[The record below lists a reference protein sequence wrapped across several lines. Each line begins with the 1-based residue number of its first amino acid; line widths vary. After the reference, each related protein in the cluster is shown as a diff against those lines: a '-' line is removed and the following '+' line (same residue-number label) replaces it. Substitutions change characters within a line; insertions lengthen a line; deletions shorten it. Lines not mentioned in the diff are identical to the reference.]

1 MSEENIGLQHTTN
14 SDFPLSGNSNV
25 SNSNGNAAPQPTI
38 ERTTSRS
45 ATLTLDYDFESPI
58 FLHAHGIRTTN
69 VRIAKAVDTRW
80 GNKVHVQI
88 LLTSISTT
96 IHDRIHAKSQTNER
110 SECALDINV
119 DWSIWDM
126 GLTNAE
132 VAITMPISDPS
143 KISHAVHPG
152 IRVDIPNGAI
162 GVTMMGSTRFKHLE
176 LSTGHGPAHLS
187 DVAADTIKLVAHN
200 GNITVHDIEATGAV
214 EIIGKAAWMDIDDLR
229 AASLTATSADAIIS
243 LKDIDAAAV
252 SATTTNA
259 RIGLGNVKATT
270 LEVSTCNGEVVAT
283 NVYVAACNVKVVK
296 GNIEGN
302 WCPTKKLYLST
313 SDAKIVAQVHLN
325 SDEPLEMV
333 LVSKNGPV
341 QLDLPAT
348 FIGGFFLQTTG
359 FFKTFVHTHP
369 TVKCSPV
376 LHISKPDNKAGFLGD
391 SGSKRH
397 SLRIITEEA
406 PINVNFGSM

>member
-1 MSEENIGLQHTTN
+1 MSEENVGLQHTTN
-14 SDFPLSGNSNV
+14 SDFRFLATATGMLHHINNR
-25 SNSNGNAAPQPTI
+25 AHHQPISHTNPGLRFQVANI
-38 ERTTSRS
+38 
-45 ATLTLDYDFESPI
+45 P
-58 FLHAHGIRTTN
+58 AHPGIRTTN
-69 VRIAKAVDTRW
+69 AVDTRW

-96 IHDRIHAKSQTNER
+96 IHDRIHAKSQINER
-110 SECALDINV
+110 SD
-119 DWSIWDM
+119 
-126 GLTNAE
+126 
-132 VAITMPISDPS
+132 
-143 KISHAVHPG
+143 HAVHPG

-187 DVAADTIKLVAHN
+187 DVAADIIKLAAHN

-259 RIGLGNVKATT
+259 RIGLGNVKAGT

-348 FIGGFFLQTTG
+348 FVGGFFLQTTG

-369 TVKCSPV
+369 TVKSSPV
-376 LHISKPDNKAGFLGD
+376 LHISKPDNKAGF
-391 SGSKRH
+391 
-397 SLRIITEEA
+397 
-406 PINVNFGSM
+406 